1 MTATSFSGDGS
12 ALTGIS
18 GSGLFAQTDVGI
30 HTLSKVGIGTTNPTE
45 VLHIADTGNPY
56 ILIEDTDAD
65 NQVGVRFK
73 TTNYNWIA
81 GVHGGINSFKIS
93 RSTAFGTNDRFT
105 INGAGNVF
113 IEKDLDVDG
122 HTNLDNVTI
131 AGVTTMSGN
140 LTISNATPI
149 LYFID
154 TGANPDYHIKNNNGY
169 FDIVDGTNAATR
181 LSISN
186 TGVITIP
193 SGNLNVN
200 KDLDVDGHTNLDNVS
215 VVGVTTFSSAITV
228 SDIRNNSI
236 NLRNASGG
244 ASYATFT
251 NGGAAV
257 LKWNNTDRLETT
269 TAGITVTGTVNAT
282 AFSGDGS
289 ALSNLPG
296 ISTTH
301 VRSETLTVSGVTTF
315 TGDVNANKLKFA
327 DSNGSSTNIALFG
340 ADEDLKIYHSGADSF
355 ISDQG
360 TGQLKILTSTLSV
373 KNAGDSTVGLEVVPG
388 SHTKL
393 FFNGSNKIETTNT
406 GAVVTGA
413 LTATSFVGDGS
424 GLTNVVG
431 SGSGVIVK
439 DDGSTVGTAGTFD
452 FTSPINITPL
462 SAGITTVGIDTNQF
476 NVNNLNVSGI
486 STFAGII
493 SLAEKIVHTDDTNT
507 SINFPSLD
515 TISFVTGGGTR
526 LQVGPVG
533 QLGIAGAT
541 YGNPGQVLTSQGSG
555 SIVTWAD
562 PPNNVGITTN
572 ITGSFTA
579 TAGSPSEIHSFVYG
593 TNDRV
598 VEYTILIEQGSN
610 FQTLKVL
617 ASRQGTTIHSTQFAV
632 FFNSSLLAQFDVIIS
647 SSNIRLRAIP
657 ETGVTGTIAYRIK
670 REVM

>member
-1 MTATSFSGDGS
+1 MKIKCRNCKSQKLNKVIYIGKQVVSSIFPKTKPKSSKKYSLALYECKKCKLVQLGKSIPLGNMYGETYGYRSSLSRLMVNHLKRKFLRLKKMLSLKKNSNILDIGSSDSTFLNFFSNEKKGYSCFGIDPS
-12 ALTGIS
+12 AKKYTKYYNK
-18 GSGLFAQTDVGI
+18 DV
-30 HTLSKVGIGTTNPTE
+30 
-45 VLHIADTGNPY
+45 
-56 ILIEDTDAD
+56 
-65 NQVGVRFK
+65 
-73 TTNYNWIA
+73 
-81 GVHGGINSFKIS
+81 
-93 RSTAFGTNDRFT
+93 
-105 INGAGNVF
+105 
-113 IEKDLDVDG
+113 
-122 HTNLDNVTI
+122 NL
-131 AGVTTMSGN
+131 
-140 LTISNATPI
+140 
-149 LYFID
+149 
-154 TGANPDYHIKNNNGY
+154 
-169 FDIVDGTNAATR
+169 IVDYFSAKSVNTR
-181 LSISN
+181 L
-186 TGVITIP
+186 
-193 SGNLNVN
+193 
-200 KDLDVDGHTNLDNVS
+200 
-215 VVGVTTFSSAITV
+215 
-228 SDIRNNSI
+228 NSI

-315 TGDVNANKLKFA
+315 TGDVN
-327 DSNGSSTNIALFG
+327 GSSTNIALFG

-373 KNAGDSTVGLEVVPG
+373 KNAGDSNVGLEVVPG

-413 LTATSFVGDGS
+413 LTANSFVGDGS

-476 NVNNLNVSGI
+476 NVNNLDVSGI
-486 STFAGII
+486 STFAGNI
-493 SLAEKIVHTDDTNT
+493 SLAEKIVHTNDSNT

-515 TISFVTGGGTR
+515 TISFITGGGTR

-562 PPNNVGITTN
+562 LPNNVGITTN

-593 TNDRV
+593 NNDRV
-598 VEYTILIEQGSN
+598 VEYTILIEQGPS
-610 FQTLKVL
+610 FQSLKVL
-617 ASRQGTTIHSTQFAV
+617 ASRLGSTIHSTQFAV
-632 FFNSSLLAQFDVIIS
+632 IFNNSLLATFDVIIS

>member
-1 MTATSFSGDGS
+1 MTIYGS
-12 ALTGIS
+12 EGNDAHL
-18 GSGLFAQTDVGI
+18 LFAADDGDDNGDHWQIKSVASDNDFVIANDSTGSLVEKLAIATD
-30 HTLSKVGIGTTNPTE
+30 GTVSITNKLQITGNSTEINFVDSNNNPDYRITVNGGKFRVQNTSNGNADVIE
-45 VLHIADTGNPY
+45 VLDTGNVNF
-56 ILIEDTDAD
+56 D
-65 NQVGVRFK
+65 NGITVG
-73 TTNYNWIA
+73 
-81 GVHGGINSFKIS
+81 
-93 RSTAFGTNDRFT
+93 
-105 INGAGNVF
+105 
-113 IEKDLDVDG
+113 L
-122 HTNLDNVTI
+122 
-131 AGVTTMSGN
+131 
-140 LTISNATPI
+140 
-149 LYFID
+149 
-154 TGANPDYHIKNNNGY
+154 
-169 FDIVDGTNAATR
+169 
-181 LSISN
+181 
-186 TGVITIP
+186 
-193 SGNLNVN
+193 
-200 KDLDVDGHTNLDNVS
+200 DLDVDGHTNLDNVS

-228 SDIRNNSI
+228 SDIRNDSI

-269 TAGITVTGTVNAT
+269 TAGITVTGTVSAT

-315 TGDVNANKLKFA
+315 TGDVNANKLKFP

-340 ADEDLKIYHSGADSF
+340 TSEDLKIYHQGN
-355 ISDQG
+355 SDIKNTTGYLRLLSNNFAVMNEAGNQHIIRG
-360 TGQLKILTSTLSV
+360 NNHSATGQLAVELYY
-373 KNAGDSTVGLEVVPG
+373 AGNQKFT
-388 SHTKL
+388 
-393 FFNGSNKIETTNT
+393 TTNT
-406 GAVVTGA
+406 GAEVTGSM
-413 LTATSFVGDGS
+413 TATSFVGDGS
-424 GLTNVVG
+424 GLTGVVG
-431 SGSGVIVK
+431 SGSGVVVK

-476 NVNNLNVSGI
+476 NVNNLDVSGI
-486 STFAGII
+486 STFAGNI

-507 SINFPSLD
+507 SINFPSSD

-533 QLGIAGAT
+533 QIGIAGAT

-555 SIVTWAD
+555 TIVTWAD

-572 ITGSFTA
+572 ITGSFIA
-579 TAGSPSEIHSFVYG
+579 TAGSPTEIHSFVYG

-610 FQTLKVL
+610 FQSLKVL

-632 FFNSSLLAQFDVIIS
+632 IFNNSLLATFDAIIS

-657 ETGVTGTIAYRIK
+657 ETGVTGTLAYRVK

>member
-1 MTATSFSGDGS
+1 M
-12 ALTGIS
+12 
-18 GSGLFAQTDVGI
+18 
-30 HTLSKVGIGTTNPTE
+30 NE
-45 VLHIADTGNPY
+45 
-56 ILIEDTDAD
+56 
-65 NQVGVRFK
+65 
-73 TTNYNWIA
+73 
-81 GVHGGINSFKIS
+81 
-93 RSTAFGTNDRFT
+93 
-105 INGAGNVF
+105 AGNQH
-113 IEKDLDVDG
+113 I
-122 HTNLDNVTI
+122 I
-131 AGVTTMSGN
+131 RGN
-140 LTISNATPI
+140 N
-149 LYFID
+149 
-154 TGANPDYHIKNNNGY
+154 H
-169 FDIVDGTNAATR
+169 
-181 LSISN
+181 
-186 TGVITIP
+186 
-193 SGNLNVN
+193 
-200 KDLDVDGHTNLDNVS
+200 
-215 VVGVTTFSSAITV
+215 SA
-228 SDIRNNSI
+228 
-236 NLRNASGG
+236 
-244 ASYATFT
+244 
-251 NGGAAV
+251 
-257 LKWNNTDRLETT
+257 
-269 TAGITVTGTVNAT
+269 
-282 AFSGDGS
+282 
-289 ALSNLPG
+289 
-296 ISTTH
+296 
-301 VRSETLTVSGVTTF
+301 
-315 TGDVNANKLKFA
+315 
-327 DSNGSSTNIALFG
+327 
-340 ADEDLKIYHSGADSF
+340 
-355 ISDQG
+355 
-360 TGQLKILTSTLSV
+360 TGQLAVELYYDGNQKFT
-373 KNAGDSTVGLEVVPG
+373 
-388 SHTKL
+388 
-393 FFNGSNKIETTNT
+393 TTNT
-406 GAVVTGA
+406 GAEVTGSM
-413 LTATSFVGDGS
+413 TATSFVGDGS
-424 GLTNVVG
+424 GLTGVVG
-431 SGSGVIVK
+431 SGSGVVVK

-647 SSNIRLRAIP
+647 SSNIRLRATP
-657 ETGVTGTIAYRIK
+657 ETGVTGTLAYRIK